1 MEKVLDGKE
10 LPDKNRRVSVLPP
23 HVVEKIAAGEV
34 VERPSSVLKEL
45 VENSLDAGARRILV
59 RVERGGL
66 GSIEV
71 SDDGCGMEPEDAME
85 ALKRHATSKIRSVED
100 LSRIATLGFRGEALS
115 SIASVSLMEIVTRP
129 EHREE
134 ATRILVEGGRILE
147 VSPWGGPVGTRVK
160 VERLFYNVPA
170 RRKFLRSQAIE
181 SHHLRET
188 FVQLAIVRPDVGFEF
203 HAREKG
209 TKWDLPPRS
218 TWDQRVRDVMGEEVF
233 EELYPI
239 GEKDYLLEVEGF
251 MSHPNFHR
259 GAASDLRFYVNGR
272 NVQDRGLLG
281 AVLRAF
287 GQLLPRGRYPVGVV
301 HIKMPAGDLDVNVHP
316 TKREVRFRDGR
327 RVQELVFK
335 SVKGMLRRQPWLRW
349 PVREEKELWER
360 DSSSQVCE
368 PFSEESPVWRGLASG
383 GGQGVL
389 PFGIGD
395 GSASEVPREEIRYL
409 GQVGGTYL
417 VFATKEGLLI
427 MDQHAAHERVILEEL
442 RGALEKDGVP
452 GQGLLGMIL
461 VELTPEEEET
471 LGVLV
476 PILGKLGWS
485 LEPFGR
491 GCWRILSAPPWLQ
504 REEAA
509 ECIKEIL
516 RSGISV
522 EGIFP
527 QELLARVACIAA
539 SKAGK
544 EFSPQEAERLLKK
557 VRGVESRGL
566 CPHGRPTFLEISISE
581 LHRRFSRG

>member
-10 LPDKNRRVSVLPP
+10 LSERNRRVSVLPP

-45 VENSLDAGARRILV
+45 VENSLDAGARRIVV
-59 RVERGGL
+59 RAEGGGV

-71 SDDGCGMEPEDAME
+71 SDDGCGMEPEDALE

-100 LSRIATLGFRGEALS
+100 LSRITTLGFRGEALS
-115 SIASVSLMEIVTRP
+115 SIASVSCMEIVTRP
-129 EHREE
+129 RHREE

-160 VERLFYNVPA
+160 VEKLFYNVPA
-170 RRKFLRSQAIE
+170 RRKFLRSEATE

-188 FVQLAIVRPDVGFEF
+188 FLQLAIVRPDVGFEF
-203 HAREKG
+203 HVNEKG
-209 TKWDLPPRS
+209 AKWDLPPRS
-218 TWDQRVRDVMGEEVF
+218 TWDQRVKDVMGEEVF

-239 GEKDYLLEVEGF
+239 GEKEYLVEVEGF
-251 MSHPNFHR
+251 VSHPNFHR

-281 AVLRAF
+281 AVLRAY

-349 PVREEKELWER
+349 PLGEEKEIWER

-368 PFSEESPVWRGLASG
+368 PPSEGSPLRRGPASG
-383 GGQGVL
+383 GEQGIL
-389 PFGIGD
+389 PLSIGS
-395 GSASEVPREEIRYL
+395 GSTGEVPRGEIRYL

-417 VFATKEGLLI
+417 VFASEDGLLV

-442 RGALEKDGVP
+442 RSALEKDGVP
-452 GQGLLGMIL
+452 GQGLLGTIL
-461 VELTPEEEET
+461 LELSPEEEET
-471 LGVLV
+471 LGALV
-476 PILGKLGWS
+476 PILGKLGWT

-491 GCWRILSAPPWLQ
+491 GCWRISSAPPWLR

-509 ECIKEIL
+509 ECMKEIL
-516 RSGISV
+516 RAGISV
-522 EGIFP
+522 EGLFP
-527 QELLARVACIAA
+527 EEILARVACIAA

-544 EFSPQEAERLLKK
+544 EFTPQEAERLLSRI
-557 VRGVESRGL
+557 RGVESRGL
-566 CPHGRPTFLEISISE
+566 CPHGRPTFLQISISE
-581 LHRRFSRG
+581 LQRRFCRG